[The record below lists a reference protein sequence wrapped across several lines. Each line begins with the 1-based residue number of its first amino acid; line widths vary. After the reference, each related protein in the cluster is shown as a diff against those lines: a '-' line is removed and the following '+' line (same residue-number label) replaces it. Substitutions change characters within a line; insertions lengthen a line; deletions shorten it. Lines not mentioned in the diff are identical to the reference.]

1 MRPRQGSQSVAKIVT
16 TVINIFTTWERNLIF
31 WGLEN
36 RLVHLQSCLVASVV
50 VLTGESSGSR
60 IEEHFGNQAV
70 QANGEDERDE
80 VEKGNVREEH
90 CNVDRGVAVQLEIT
104 FWSLK

>member
-1 MRPRQGSQSVAKIVT
+1 M
-16 TVINIFTTWERNLIF
+16 
-31 WGLEN
+31 
-36 RLVHLQSCLVASVV
+36 
-50 VLTGESSGSR
+50 TGESSGSR